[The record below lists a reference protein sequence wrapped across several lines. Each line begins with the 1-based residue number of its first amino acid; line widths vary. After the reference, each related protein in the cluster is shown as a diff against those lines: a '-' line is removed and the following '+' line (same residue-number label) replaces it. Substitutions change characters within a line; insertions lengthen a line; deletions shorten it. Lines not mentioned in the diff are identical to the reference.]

1 MCGRYVLEF
10 DHDVYLGG
18 EPLGADIHNF
28 NVAPT
33 TTVPILLER
42 FTEESFVPTREIYP
56 VRWGLLPGWAK
67 DASFSARTFNAR
79 SETLFE
85 KPSFRHAALNGH
97 CAIPVSGYYEWKTE
111 QLTSGKQT
119 KTPYFIHRSDDQPIY
134 FAGLY
139 ECWKI
144 TAAEANKPDSPYAK
158 QESQWV
164 LSCSIITMDAP
175 DEYAIAEL
183 ASQGHPEET
192 PLALSQLHN
201 RLPVPLHFDGTNTD
215 NLTLWLR
222 SGKTPGQT
230 NPPNSDALAIRT
242 RKSLQTITENAYPQ
256 TSHWALHPVTT
267 AVGNIRNN
275 GPQLTQPTQDL
286 LTELT

>member
-42 FTEESFVPTREIYP
+42 FTEESSVPTREIYP
-56 VRWGLLPGWAK
+56 ARWGLLPGWAK

-119 KTPYFIHRSDDQPIY
+119 KTPTSSTDQTISPS
-134 FAGLY
+134 
-139 ECWKI
+139 
-144 TAAEANKPDSPYAK
+144 TSPDS
-158 QESQWV
+158 
-164 LSCSIITMDAP
+164 
-175 DEYAIAEL
+175 
-183 ASQGHPEET
+183 
-192 PLALSQLHN
+192 
-201 RLPVPLHFDGTNTD
+201 TNG
-215 NLTLWLR
+215 
-222 SGKTPGQT
+222 GKSPPQKQT
-230 NPPNSDALAIRT
+230 NPT
-242 RKSLQTITENAYPQ
+242 
-256 TSHWALHPVTT
+256 HPTPSKK
-267 AVGNIRNN
+267 AN
-275 GPQLTQPTQDL
+275 GYSPAPSSPWTPPTN
-286 LTELT
+286 TP